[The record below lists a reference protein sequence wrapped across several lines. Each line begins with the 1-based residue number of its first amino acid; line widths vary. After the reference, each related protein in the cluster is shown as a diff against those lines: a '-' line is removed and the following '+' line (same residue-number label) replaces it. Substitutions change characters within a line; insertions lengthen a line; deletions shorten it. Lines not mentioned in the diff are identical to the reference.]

1 MLELENFYKIKD
13 VVPFGSRALKV
24 NKISGNVDY
33 DFACTLENS
42 KEVLDNYKI
51 YEEDLKTHYSSSRY
65 FDIVPIRYDIYTLL
79 KLPVKDKNIFVDLV
93 IYEKD
98 EDLNVVKKAMLDM
111 YKIPKYLLREKYL
124 RVDLF
129 ERALLNHGFIKKED
143 KEGLFDENIQ
153 ECGSC

>member
-1 MLELENFYKIKD
+1 MLKLEDFYKIKD
-13 VVPFGSRALKV
+13 VVPFGSRELKV
-24 NKISGNVDY
+24 NNISSNVDY

-51 YEEDLKTHYSSSRY
+51 HEEDLKKYYSSSRY

-79 KLPVKDKNIFVDLV
+79 KLPVKDQNIFVDLI

-124 RVDLF
+124 RIDLF
-129 ERALLNHGFIKKED
+129 QRALLNHGFIKKED
-143 KEGLFDENIQ
+143 KGKLYEEDSGILF
-153 ECGSC
+153 

>member
-1 MLELENFYKIKD
+1 MLKLEDFYKIKD
-13 VVPFGSRALKV
+13 VVPFGSRELKV
-24 NKISGNVDY
+24 NNISSNVDY

-51 YEEDLKTHYSSSRY
+51 HEEDLKKYYSSSRY

-79 KLPVKDKNIFVDLV
+79 KLPVKDQNIFVDLI

-124 RVDLF
+124 RIDLF

-143 KEGLFDENIQ
+143 KGKLYEEDSGILF
-153 ECGSC
+153 